1 MLEEHTVLIADIA
14 EIPIAIKKDALL
26 AELPLVVNTLPVNV
40 NIAENLRIVMPLPL
54 DTNNVVAWVMKKNL
68 WVMKL
73 VQKNLC
79 LTVLRHPL
87 LLRQVRSLAANR

>member
-14 EIPIAIKKDALL
+14 EIPIAIKRGALL

-54 DTNNVVAWVMKKNL
+54 DTNNVVAWVMK
-68 WVMKL
+68 L
-73 VQKNLC
+73 VVKKLC

>member
-40 NIAENLRIVMPLPL
+40 NIAENLRILMHLRL
-54 DTNNVVAWVMKKNL
+54 DTSNVAVIV
-68 WVMKL
+68 
-73 VQKNLC
+73 
-79 LTVLRHPL
+79 
-87 LLRQVRSLAANR
+87 